1 MIRAITNSLSV
12 TEHTHS
18 VIRSCSQT
26 LHALRILRRRN
37 AWHEHHRATRSLH
50 SMELLLQ
57 GNYVTPPAPGGAS
70 RTTDSTWM
78 VLYAI
83 VPQIYIFTGI
93 IDQADEKLFQLV
105 LTNLNHVL
113 SSLLRGAVMVI
124 PTFDLMTLNTCHVFR
139 YAVK

>member
-1 MIRAITNSLSV
+1 
-12 TEHTHS
+12 
-18 VIRSCSQT
+18 
-26 LHALRILRRRN
+26 
-37 AWHEHHRATRSLH
+37 
-50 SMELLLQ
+50 
-57 GNYVTPPAPGGAS
+57 
-70 RTTDSTWM
+70 M